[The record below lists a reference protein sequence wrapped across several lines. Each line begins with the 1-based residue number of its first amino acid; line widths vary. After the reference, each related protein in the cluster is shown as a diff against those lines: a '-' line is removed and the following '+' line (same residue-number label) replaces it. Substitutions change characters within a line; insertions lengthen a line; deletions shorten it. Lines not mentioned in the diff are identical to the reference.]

1 MIQFMSLVSGSS
13 GNSSLI
19 SDGKTTLLIDCGISG
34 IKLTE
39 RLSEAG
45 FSPSDISGLLITHE
59 HSDHTCGVG
68 VVARRFGIPL
78 YATEKTFAA
87 MKPGKVNHELLNN
100 ICAGKTF
107 SIGNIEIHPF
117 SIPHDAADPVGYSF
131 YTDSGKYTLATDMGF
146 MPDTLFNELKG
157 SRQIILESNHDIE
170 MLRFGAYP
178 YYLKQRILSESG
190 HMSNELSAKV
200 SVRLADCGTESIMLA
215 HLSRENN
222 TPEIAEL
229 TTHNALCSEGFSNVN
244 LSVAS
249 RYNVTR
255 FAV

>member
-34 IKLTE
+34 VKLTE

-68 VVARRFGIPL
+68 VIARRYGIPL
-78 YATEKTFAA
+78 YATEKTFAS
-87 MKPGKVNHELLNN
+87 MNPGKVDSGLLNN
-100 ICAGKTF
+100 ICPGNTF
-107 SIGNIEIHPF
+107 SIGDIDIHPF
-117 SIPHDAADPVGYSF
+117 SIPHDAAAPVGYSF
-131 YTDSGKYTLATDMGF
+131 YADNSKYTLATDIGF
-146 MPDTLFNELKG
+146 MPDKLFAELKG
-157 SRQIILESNHDIE
+157 SRQIILESNHDVE
-170 MLRFGAYP
+170 MLRFGSYP
-178 YYLKQRILSESG
+178 YYLKQRILSENG
-190 HMSNELSAKV
+190 HMSNELSAQV
-200 SVRLADCGTESIMLA
+200 SVKLADSGTESIMLA

-222 TPEIAEL
+222 TPEIAEI

>member
-34 IKLTE
+34 VKLAE
-39 RLSEAG
+39 KLDEAG
-45 FSPSDISGLLITHE
+45 FVPSNISGLLITHE

-68 VVARRFGIPL
+68 VIARRFGIPL

-87 MKPGKVNHELLNN
+87 MNTGKVDPGLLNI
-100 ICAGKTF
+100 ICPGDTF
-107 SIGNIEIHPF
+107 SIGDIGVHPF

-131 YTDSGKYTLATDMGF
+131 FADNNKYTLATDIGF
-146 MPDTLFNELKG
+146 MPDTLFEELKG
-157 SRQIILESNHDIE
+157 SRQIILESNHDVE
-170 MLRFGAYP
+170 MLRFGGYP
-178 YYLKQRILSESG
+178 FYLKKRILSEIG
-190 HMSNELSAKV
+190 HMSNELSAQV
-200 SVRLADCGTESIMLA
+200 SVRLANCGTESIMLA

-222 TPEIAEL
+222 TPEIAEI
-229 TTHNALCSEGFSNVN
+229 TTHNALCSEGFSNVR

-249 RYNVTR
+249 RHNVTR

>member
-39 RLSEAG
+39 RLNEAG
-45 FSPSDISGLLITHE
+45 FAPSDISGLLITHE

-68 VVARRFGIPL
+68 VIARRFGIPL

-87 MKPGKVNHELLNN
+87 MNPGKINPELFNN

-107 SIGNIEIHPF
+107 SIGDIDIHPF

-131 YTDSGKYTLATDMGF
+131 YADNGKYTLATDMGF
-146 MPDTLFNELKG
+146 MPDTLFDELKG

-170 MLRFGAYP
+170 MLRFGTYP
-178 YYLKQRILSESG
+178 YYLKQRILSENG

-222 TPEIAEL
+222 TPEIAEI